1 MKDVLKFFSKE
12 LQKVI
17 KFYLII
23 FWLALVLLTD
33 NSLKIFSIA
42 GLNKN
47 SFLSKIRK
55 KKAQFI
61 LFYLAQRASIYS
73 A

>member
-1 MKDVLKFFSKE
+1 MFF
-12 LQKVI
+12 
-17 KFYLII
+17 
-23 FWLALVLLTD
+23 
-33 NSLKIFSIA
+33 IA

-73 A
+73 AQIVEELNLWQHLWSRWRYVT